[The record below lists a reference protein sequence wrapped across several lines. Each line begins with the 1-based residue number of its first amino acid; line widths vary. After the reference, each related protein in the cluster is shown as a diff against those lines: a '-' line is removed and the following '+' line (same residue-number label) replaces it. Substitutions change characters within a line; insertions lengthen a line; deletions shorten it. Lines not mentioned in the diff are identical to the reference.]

1 MIDST
6 NSTTIVTA
14 RVALLEIELKKVM
27 GVLERITQQIGTGMI
42 ADPKSKPKFRTVE
55 EQAHDFLKNQL
66 SKEQYD
72 LVLSSKRDE
81 ITSRFRGDVICELYK
96 RGMSGLA
103 ISRALRKDHNTIYYH
118 LALNGYVR
126 SKDNK
131 QFNARKQS
139 RLTRMRRRIA
149 LQLR

>member
-6 NSTTIVTA
+6 NSIAVVTN
-14 RVALLEIELKKVM
+14 RVALLEIELKRVTGILDRLTLHTGGG
-27 GVLERITQQIGTGMI
+27 GVDAKG
-42 ADPKSKPKFRTVE
+42 KPKFRTVE
-55 EQAHDFLKNQL
+55 EQAHEFLKNQL
-66 SKEQYD
+66 SQEQYD

-81 ITSRFRGDVICELYK
+81 NTSRFRGDVICELYK

-103 ISRALRKDHNTIYYH
+103 ISRALKKDHNTIYYH

-139 RLTRMRRRIA
+139 RLSRMRRRIA

>member
-1 MIDST
+1 MIEST
-6 NSTTIVTA
+6 NSVAVVTN
-14 RVALLEIELKKVM
+14 RVALLEIELKRVM
-27 GVLERITQQIGTGMI
+27 GVLDRLTLHTGGGGTDAKG
-42 ADPKSKPKFRTVE
+42 KPKFRTVE
-55 EQAHDFLKNQL
+55 EQAHEFLKNQL
-66 SKEQYD
+66 SQEQYD

-81 ITSRFRGDVICELYK
+81 NTSRFRGDVICELYK

-103 ISRALRKDHNTIYYH
+103 ISRALKKDHNTIYYH

-139 RLTRMRRRIA
+139 RLSRMRRRIS

>member
-1 MIDST
+1 MIEST
-6 NSTTIVTA
+6 NSIAVVTS
-14 RVALLEIELKKVM
+14 RVALLEIELKRVM
-27 GVLERITQQIGTGMI
+27 GVLDRLTLHTGGGSTD
-42 ADPKSKPKFRTVE
+42 AKGKPKFRTVE
-55 EQAHDFLKNQL
+55 EQAHEFLKNQL
-66 SKEQYD
+66 SQEQYD

-81 ITSRFRGDVICELYK
+81 NTSRFRGDVICELYK

-103 ISRALRKDHNTIYYH
+103 ISRALKKDHNTIYYH

-139 RLTRMRRRIA
+139 RLSRMRRRIS